1 MKQTKTVIF
10 LALCVLAL
18 AANAQQGA
26 RPGTTPDDT
35 SPEQV
40 QGTGAD
46 QGFEDVPG
54 LIAADWDSIN
64 TSDDSAGA
72 TNGTWFQGNTDVFNA
87 QAGPNDSYA
96 AANFNATGGSRIS
109 LWLLVPD
116 VGNLES
122 ATFWT
127 RTVAG
132 SSFPD
137 RMQVRF
143 SAVGGT
149 DVGTDPDTVGDYD
162 NLLMDINE
170 NLDVGGYP
178 EAWTEM
184 TVNPN
189 SEGRLAFRYFVPD
202 NAGPAGSQSNYIG
215 VDTLSFVIGDEEP
228 PPAPAVSVPTLNIL
242 GLGALVLLLAF
253 VGVEVVRR
261 NQGS

>member
-1 MKQTKTVIF
+1 MKRIACVIILLLCT
-10 LALCVLAL
+10 LAV

-35 SPEQV
+35 APEQL
-40 QGTGAD
+40 QGGTPD

-64 TSDDSAGA
+64 TSDDPDGA

-87 QAGPNDSYA
+87 QAGPDDSYA
-96 AANFNATGGSRIS
+96 AANFNATAGSRIS

-116 VGNLES
+116 VGNLDS

-127 RTVAG
+127 RTTTG
-132 SSFPD
+132 STFPD

-143 SAVGGT
+143 SDVGGT

-162 NLLMDINE
+162 TLLMDINE
-170 NLDVGGYP
+170 NLDEGGYP
-178 EAWTEM
+178 ESWSEM
-184 TVNPN
+184 TVNPG
-189 SEGRLAFRYFVPD
+189 SEGRLAFRYYVPD
-202 NAGPAGSQSNYIG
+202 DGGPLGSNSNFIG
-215 VDTLSFVIGDEEP
+215 VDTLSFVIGDEQ

-253 VGVEVVRR
+253 VGMEVVRR
-261 NQGS
+261 NQGG